1 MNSPKVILVTY
12 PDNFSLQEAQ
22 SLVESSSPSMSPHP
36 QVVKVI
42 TQKYLNHARY
52 GLGSG
57 KAEEI
62 KEFVKQSKADQ
73 IVVDEHLTP
82 KQIHN
87 LEKLTG
93 AQVIDRERLI
103 LNIFHS
109 RATTI
114 EAKLQIELAEVKYE
128 MPRVRENAKLT
139 SGSTER
145 AGKGGMGEYTVDVK
159 FRDLKRRMTFIKKKL
174 ADAHTKRELYR
185 QQRLKTKMPIVSLI
199 GYTSSGKTTLFNLL
213 TSENKEISSSL
224 FTTLSTTTRSFRINN
239 NEKQEKESS
248 LLLIDTVGFISRLP
262 HYMIDAFKSTLQESL
277 AADLILL
284 LIDASEKFED
294 IKIKYNSCWNVLDEL
309 KVDKSKVFVIL
320 TKCDGVIGLSER
332 IDNIANDL
340 SVSNPITI
348 SSKTGYGIH
357 KLKTMIAHNLYSQS
371 ISGEEYSTKVKT
383 VPEEGAIYN
392 RDNRPS
398 YLSDMSKQNRKID
411 SMTFEYTLRKCGT
424 SSHIILPA
432 SMVGQRVRISVETL
446 D

>member
-1 MNSPKVILVTY
+1 MISANKVILVTY

-22 SLVESSSPSMSPHP
+22 SLVESSSPSMASHP
-36 QVVKVI
+36 QIVKVF
-42 TQKYLNHARY
+42 TQKFLNHSRY

-57 KAEEI
+57 KAEEM

-82 KQIHN
+82 KQIYN

-109 RATTI
+109 RATTT

-128 MPRVRENAKLT
+128 MPRVREKAKLT

-145 AGKGGMGEYTVDVK
+145 PGKGGMGEYTVDVK
-159 FRDLKRRMTFIKKKL
+159 FRDLKRRMSFIKKKL

-185 QQRLKTKMPIVSLI
+185 QQRLKTKLPIVSLI

-213 TSENKEISSSL
+213 TAENKEISSSL
-224 FTTLSTTTRSFRINN
+224 FTTLSTTTRALRIN
-239 NEKQEKESS
+239 NEKQERESS

-262 HYMIDAFKSTLQESL
+262 HYMIDAFKSTLEESL

-294 IKIKYNSCWNVLDEL
+294 IKIKYESCWNVLNEL
-309 KVDKSKVFVIL
+309 KVDKSRVFTIL
-320 TKCDGVIGLSER
+320 TKCDDGAIGLSEG

-340 SVSNPITI
+340 SVSNPIII
-348 SSKTGYGIH
+348 SSNTGYGIR
-357 KLKTMIAHNLYSQS
+357 KLKTMIVHNLNSQS
-371 ISGEEYSTKVKT
+371 PSGEEHLTNVRT
-383 VPEEGAIYN
+383 VPEEGAYVITATDLY
-392 RDNRPS
+392 S
-398 YLSDMSKQNRKID
+398 
-411 SMTFEYTLRKCGT
+411 
-424 SSHIILPA
+424 
-432 SMVGQRVRISVETL
+432 
-446 D
+446 

>member
-1 MNSPKVILVTY
+1 MNSAKVILVTY
-12 PDNFSLQEAQ
+12 PDDFSLQEAQ
-22 SLVESSSPSMSPHP
+22 SLVESSSPSMAPRP
-36 QVVKVI
+36 QIVKAF
-42 TQKYLNHARY
+42 TQKYLNHSRY

-57 KAEEI
+57 KAEEM
-62 KEFVKQSKADQ
+62 KEFVKQIKADQ

-82 KQIHN
+82 KQIYN

-93 AQVIDRERLI
+93 VQVIDRERLI

-109 RATTI
+109 RATTT

-128 MPRVRENAKLT
+128 MPRVRESAKLT

-159 FRDLKRRMTFIKKKL
+159 FRDLKRRMSFIKKKL

-224 FTTLSTTTRSFRINN
+224 FTTLSTTTRTFRVN
-239 NEKQEKESS
+239 NEKQERESP

-262 HYMIDAFKSTLQESL
+262 HYMIDAFKSTLEESL

-294 IKIKYNSCWNVLDEL
+294 IRIKYNSCWKVLDEL

-320 TKCDGVIGLSER
+320 TKCDGIISISER
-332 IDNIANDL
+332 IDTIANDL
-340 SVSNPITI
+340 SVSNPIII
-348 SSKTGYGIH
+348 SSNTGYGIR
-357 KLKTMIAHNLYSQS
+357 KLKTMIAHNLHSQFPS
-371 ISGEEYSTKVKT
+371 REEHLTNVKI
-383 VPEEGAIYN
+383 VPEEGAYVIAAT
-392 RDNRPS
+392 D
-398 YLSDMSKQNRKID
+398 
-411 SMTFEYTLRKCGT
+411 
-424 SSHIILPA
+424 LP
-432 SMVGQRVRISVETL
+432 T
-446 D
+446 

>member
-1 MNSPKVILVTY
+1 MNSAKVILVTY

-109 RATTI
+109 RATTV

-294 IKIKYNSCWNVLDEL
+294 IKIKYESCWNVLDEL

-383 VPEEGAIYN
+383 VPEEGAYIVAAA
-392 RDNRPS
+392 D
-398 YLSDMSKQNRKID
+398 LH
-411 SMTFEYTLRKCGT
+411 T
-424 SSHIILPA
+424 
-432 SMVGQRVRISVETL
+432 
-446 D
+446 